1 MIKNNIRPRASSER
15 LDKLAALENQTNL
28 EWIMKNSQ
36 VLELKSNIRMIP
48 KDSLQINIHVPEHE
62 GVATIWADKWFGQK
76 KISQFRGLLIYDNQ
90 FCLVLNDCFI
100 EKKRYQSSHFRAYF
114 LKLINQT
121 GQLVLI
127 FSHPLSLKQ
136 WNSCIKKFC
145 KRNNFYKKFKVVEL
159 VCQNF
164 YQIQHKKQKSL
175 FTSQVINLANI
186 QNYDQAELLD
196 NYLKILRNSSI
207 SNYIQTLGVFE
218 EKQMLFIVCKYFK
231 GNSLDQFYNQT
242 KKNFL
247 TQQQIA
253 TICVSI
259 LIALKSLSDEELFHG
274 KISFENIV
282 CYSNLKTQFGAYLVN
297 SNYKFYDSKTLS
309 KYIQSI
315 PNYLIAPE
323 INQGISPS
331 TQTDI
336 YQLGVILGLITFF
349 NFTQPFNMDYFQILS
364 QQLMQI
370 IIEQEKLILK
380 QKQSQDYPQLFS
392 ISQLDLIKKMIQPN
406 PNFRISIND
415 ALKHVWLINNKE
427 KKISKLMTKQM
438 AFPSLRTIIEIR
450 DSECDIKKTINNFN
464 DENSSFVKQGQDPNS
479 LFVQI
484 KQNQKIN
491 SETFVD
497 SNDED
502 ENLLNDKIEKLN
514 QQNYLVPSFKE
525 HFGMYRSRCI

>member
-15 LDKLAALENQTNL
+15 LDKLAALENQTSL
-28 EWIMKNSQ
+28 DWIIKNSSM
-36 VLELKSNIRMIP
+36 LELKSNIKMIP
-48 KDSLQINIHVPEHE
+48 KDSLSINIHVPEHE
-62 GVATIWADKWFGQK
+62 GIATIWGDKWFGQK
-76 KISQFRGLLIYDNQ
+76 KISQFRGLLFYDNQ

-100 EKKRYQSSHFRAYF
+100 EKKKYQSSQFRAYF
-114 LKLINQT
+114 LKLINQS

-136 WNSCIKKFC
+136 WNNCIKKFC
-145 KRNNFYKKFKVVEL
+145 KRNNFYKKYKVVEL
-159 VCQNF
+159 TCQNF

-175 FTSQVINLANI
+175 FTSQVINLATI

-207 SNYIQTLGVFE
+207 INYIETIGVFE

-231 GNSLDQFYNQT
+231 GNSLDQFYNQS

-253 TICVSI
+253 TICNSI
-259 LIALKSLSDEELFHG
+259 LLSLKSLSDEELFHG

-282 CYSNLKTQFGAYLVN
+282 CYSNINIQFGAYLIN
-297 SNYKFYDSKTLS
+297 SNYKFYDSKTIS
-309 KYIQSI
+309 KYIQST

-323 INQGISPS
+323 INNGINPS

-336 YQLGVILGLITFF
+336 YQLGIILGLITFF
-349 NFTQPFNMDYFQILS
+349 NYNQTFNIDYFQFQTS
-364 QQLMQI
+364 KLMQLI
-370 IIEQEKLILK
+370 IQQEKLILK

-392 ISQLDLIKKMIQPN
+392 INQLDLIKRMIQPN
-406 PNFRISIND
+406 PNLRISIND

-427 KKISKLMTKQM
+427 KKIQKLTTQQM
-438 AFPSLRTIIEIR
+438 VFPSLRTIIEIK
-450 DSECDIKKTINNFN
+450 DSECDIKKTLNNFS
-464 DENSSFVKQGQDPNS
+464 DENSSFVIQGQDHNS
-479 LFVQI
+479 LFVQL
-484 KQNQKIN
+484 KQNKKIN

-502 ENLLNDKIEKLN
+502 DNLLNEKIEKLN
-514 QQNYLVPSFKE
+514 QQNYLVPSFKD
-525 HFGMYRSRCI
+525 HFCHYQS

>member
-15 LDKLAALENQTNL
+15 LDKLAALENQTSL

-36 VLELKSNIRMIP
+36 MLELKSNIKMIS
-48 KDSLQINIHVPEHE
+48 KDSLSINIHVPEHE
-62 GVATIWADKWFGQK
+62 GVATIWGDKWFGQK

-100 EKKRYQSSHFRAYF
+100 EKKRYQSSHYRAYF

-121 GQLVLI
+121 GQLILI

-145 KRNNFYKKFKVVEL
+145 KRNNFNKKFKVVEL
-159 VCQNF
+159 ICQNF

-175 FTSQVINLANI
+175 FSSQVINLASI

-207 SNYIQTLGVFE
+207 SNYIETIGVFE
-218 EKQMLFIVCKYFK
+218 EKYMLFIVCKYFK
-231 GNSLDQFYNQT
+231 GNSLDQFYNQS
-242 KKNFL
+242 KNQYL
-247 TQQQIA
+247 IQQQIA
-253 TICVSI
+253 TICISI
-259 LIALKSLSDEELFHG
+259 LHALKSLSEEELFHG
-274 KISFENIV
+274 KISFENII
-282 CYSNLKTQFGAYLVN
+282 CYSNFKTQFGTYLIN
-297 SNYKFYDSKTLS
+297 SHYKFYDQNTLF
-309 KYIQSI
+309 KYIQST
-315 PNYLIAPE
+315 PAYLIAPE
-323 INQGISPS
+323 IKQGITPS
-331 TQTDI
+331 IQTDI
-336 YQLGVILGLITFF
+336 YQLGMILGLLTFYNFSQTF
-349 NFTQPFNMDYFQILS
+349 NQNYFQ
-364 QQLMQI
+364 QQSSCLMQL

-380 QKQSQDYPQLFS
+380 QKESYDYPQLFS
-392 ISQLDLIKKMIQPN
+392 ISQLDLIKRMIQPN
-406 PNFRISIND
+406 PNLRININD

-427 KKISKLMTKQM
+427 KKIQKLIPNQI
-438 AFPSLRTIIEIR
+438 AFPSLRTIIEIK
-450 DSECDIKKTINNFN
+450 DSECDIKKTMNNFS
-464 DENSSFVKQGQDPNS
+464 DENSSFVKQEQDPNS

-484 KQNQKIN
+484 KQHQNIN

-514 QQNYLVPSFKE
+514 QQNNLVPSFKD
-525 HFGMYRSRCI
+525 HFFMYQSRCI